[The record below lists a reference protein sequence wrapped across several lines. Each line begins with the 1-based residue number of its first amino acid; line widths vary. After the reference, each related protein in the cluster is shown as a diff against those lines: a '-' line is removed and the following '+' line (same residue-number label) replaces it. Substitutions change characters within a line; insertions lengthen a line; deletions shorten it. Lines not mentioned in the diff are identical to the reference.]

1 MSTTRDVVHG
11 YDFCPVAP
19 ITKVFS
25 FFYTFPRGVS
35 STENSA
41 PVLTIK
47 STGVP
52 STSKV
57 TLGLGRGT
65 KPRSP

>member
-25 FFYTFPRGVS
+25 FFFTFPRGVL

-41 PVLTIK
+41 PVSTRK

-57 TLGLGRGT
+57 TLGSGRGAE
-65 KPRSP
+65 PRLP